1 MTETKTACILL
12 ALILCA
18 YAVTFSLTEGQGA
31 GSAVSQAQKAL
42 ASSTEAVAKAQSEGA
57 NVDALMVTLIQA
69 ADLLSKAQLANSA
82 GNYGT
87 ANDYASQCQSK
98 LSGVTG
104 EASSLQQA
112 AANQK
117 NQSSIFTTLT
127 LLVSAALL
135 VSGVVSW
142 FMLNKRERRSITD
155 GSKSL

>member
-1 MTETKTACILL
+1 LTETKTACILL

-18 YAVTFSLTEGQGA
+18 YTVIIPLTECQGA

-42 ASSTEAVAKAQSEGA
+42 ISSTQAVAQAQFEGA
-57 NVDALMVTLIQA
+57 NVDALMITLTQA
-69 ADLLSKAQLANSA
+69 AELLSRAQLANSA
-82 GNYGT
+82 GDYST

-98 LSGVTG
+98 LSGVTS

>member
-1 MTETKTACILL
+1 LTETKTVCTLL
-12 ALILCA
+12 ALVLCA
-18 YAVTFSLTEGQGA
+18 YAVTFPLTDCQGA
-31 GSAVSQAQKAL
+31 GSAVNQAQNNL
-42 ASSTEAVAKAQSEGA
+42 VSSTQAVAKAQSEGA
-57 NVDALMVTLIQA
+57 NVDALMVTLTEA

-82 GNYGT
+82 GDYGK

-98 LSGVTG
+98 LSGVAS

-117 NQSSIFTTLT
+117 NQSSIFTILT

-155 GSKSL
+155 GSKSI

>member
-1 MTETKTACILL
+1 
-12 ALILCA
+12 
-18 YAVTFSLTEGQGA
+18 LTEGQGA

-42 ASSTEAVAKAQSEGA
+42 VSSTQAVAQAQSEGA
-57 NVDALMVTLIQA
+57 NVDVLMVTLTQA
-69 ADLLSKAQLANSA
+69 AELLSRAQLANSA
-82 GNYGT
+82 GDYST

-98 LSGVTG
+98 LNGVVG

-112 AANQK
+112 AASQK
-117 NQSSIFTTLT
+117 NQSSIFTILT

-142 FMLNKRERRSITD
+142 FVLNKRERRSITD

>member
-1 MTETKTACILL
+1 LTETKTVCTLL
-12 ALILCA
+12 ALVLCA
-18 YAVTFSLTEGQGA
+18 YAVTFPLTDCQGA
-31 GSAVSQAQKAL
+31 GSVNQAQNNL
-42 ASSTEAVAKAQSEGA
+42 VASTQAVAKAQSEGA
-57 NVDALMVTLIQA
+57 NVDALMVTLTEA

-82 GNYGT
+82 GDYGK

-98 LSGVTG
+98 LSGVAS

-117 NQSSIFTTLT
+117 NQSSLFTILI

-155 GSKSL
+155 GSKSI